1 MLDKF
6 YTITQVWNAQHNT
19 VLMEMTMDHTDE
31 SFYITYE
38 QVNAC
43 TFSMLEKYHR

>member
-1 MLDKF
+1 MLDKL
-6 YTITQVWNAQHNT
+6 YTITQVWNAQHDT
-19 VLMEMTMDHTDE
+19 VLTEMTMDYTDK

-43 TFSMLEKYHR
+43 SLSMLEQYLR